1 MRNAPHLSKRSS
13 QPRPAYLIK
22 VSPERKAIEIKR
34 LLDWAARNLAEEVRH
49 G

>member
-1 MRNAPHLSKRSS
+1 MKSAPRLSTRGSR
-13 QPRPAYLIK
+13 PRPVYFIQ